1 MEAPPNKQ
9 SILAKERR
17 RMNQIVHGSVSQPC
31 LDYLSMKIEL
41 EEAAAQSETL
51 RVLGNAI
58 RQHMELLD
66 QRHDISPELD

>member
-1 MEAPPNKQ
+1 
-9 SILAKERR
+9 
-17 RMNQIVHGSVSQPC
+17 MNQSVQGSASQPR

-58 RQHMELLD
+58 RQHREFLD
-66 QRHDISPELD
+66 QRHDFAARIELMNTTG